1 MTDEN
6 LQPLERIPRHEVY
19 SVPWFAFDDNATTGS
34 GSSETMD
41 L

>member
-6 LQPLERIPRHEVY
+6 LQPLERIPRPEVY
-19 SVPWFAFDDNATTGS
+19 SVPWFLHEDVATSGS